1 MAKELNPGMR
11 RILGLLM
18 VILVFAGPVWAQPFP
33 GGGKPGIGPMGGSGG
48 MGPQIYGRQTAVT
61 TQGIVERVEN
71 FQTLGPSGLPEG
83 GMSLGVV
90 LKTDQGSLTI
100 HLAPPW
106 YLSQNNFS
114 VRVGDILEVRGSRSP
129 ISMAAIIARVVTKDG
144 RTLRLR
150 DEQGLPLW
158 R

>member
-1 MAKELNPGMR
+1 MAKELSPGMR

-18 VILVFAGPVWAQPFP
+18 VILVLTGPVWAQPFP
-33 GGGKPGIGPMGGSGG
+33 GGGRPGIGPMGGGG
-48 MGPQIYGRQTAVT
+48 GIGPQIYGLQTAVT
-61 TQGIVERVEN
+61 TQGIVERVEA

-90 LKTDQGSLTI
+90 LKTDQGSLTV

-106 YLSQNNFS
+106 YLNQNNFS

-129 ISMAAIIARVVTKDG
+129 ISMAAIIARVVTNDG